1 MGGLIPNH
9 FIDDL
14 LARTDIVDLLETYVP
29 LRKAGKDHQGLCPFH
44 NEKTPSFTVSREKQF
59 YHCFGCGAHGSA
71 IGFLMNY
78 RSLAFP
84 EAVEELATAAGLE
97 IPYEASEQRRRQ
109 EPDLFAL
116 LQRASGFYQEQL
128 RRHPERQRAV
138 DYLKGRGLSGEI
150 AATFKLGYAPPGW
163 RSLSEALTD
172 EGITEAELDRAGL
185 VIKRDAGGHYDRF
198 RDRIVFPIHDR
209 RGRTVAFGGRV
220 IDSGE
225 PKYLNSPETG
235 VFQKRRELYGL
246 HEVLLHRR
254 KPEAFLVVEG
264 YMDVIALHQHG
275 ITHAVATLGTALTT
289 EHLEQLFRQAPELV
303 FCFDG
308 DEAGRRA
315 AWKALETSLPL
326 MAGDRQVR
334 FAFLPDGHDP
344 DSAVRT
350 FGADEFVNVANTFQ
364 LSEFLLERLK
374 ARVDLSSGEG
384 RARLYALAVPYLRN
398 IPSDA
403 QREPGIRA
411 LAQEAGFDERL
422 VRQELSSADRH
433 SRVHKRP
440 IAQFT
445 HHNPLLQ
452 NVTRMLIREPQLA
465 DHIGDADAALLREE
479 IAEAKLLLELIDE
492 IKRSQP
498 ATTAALLER
507 WREREGETQIAEL
520 LKLPLEGVE
529 ANPEQE
535 LRDAWRRLL
544 ELAAKRQRERLAA
557 QVTSPSAMS
566 EEEKQTLRERYK
578 APVTSHKRN

>member
-84 EAVEELATAAGLE
+84 EAVEELAMAAGLE
-97 IPYEASEQRRRQ
+97 IPYEASEPSRRQ

-128 RRHPERQRAV
+128 RHHPERQRAV

-163 RSLSEALTD
+163 QSLSEALTD
-172 EGITEAELDRAGL
+172 EGITEAELNRAGL
-185 VIKRDAGGHYDRF
+185 VIKRDSGGHYDRF

-225 PKYLNSPETG
+225 PKYLNSPETS

-398 IPSDA
+398 IPSAA

-433 SRVHKRP
+433 SRMHKRP

-452 NVTRMLIREPQLA
+452 NVTRMLIREPLLA
-465 DHIGDADAALLREE
+465 NHIGDADAALLREE

-557 QVTSPSAMS
+557 QVTSPSAMN

-578 APVTSHKRN
+578 APVTGHKRN